1 MQLTTLIVISA
12 IYITAIIF
20 FCYVFA
26 TTRKKNRR
34 PRKARPMKATGK
46 IRNYA
51 GIGFFLA
58 AIFIIGGA
66 LTGAIITAV
75 DHDNSTHKGI
85 AVDKEYFPHRDGYKA
100 DRSEFWQ
107 VTIQDGSKNNS
118 FRIDEEDYREIKQGD
133 YLEFDQRD
141 NIITHR

>member
-1 MQLTTLIVISA
+1 MQLITLIVISA
-12 IYITAIIF
+12 IYVTAIIF

-34 PRKARPMKATGK
+34 PRKARPVKATEK

-75 DHDNSTHKGI
+75 DHDNSIHKGI

-107 VTIQDGSKNNS
+107 VTIQDGNESNS
-118 FRIDEEDYREIKQGD
+118 FRIDEEDYREIRQGD